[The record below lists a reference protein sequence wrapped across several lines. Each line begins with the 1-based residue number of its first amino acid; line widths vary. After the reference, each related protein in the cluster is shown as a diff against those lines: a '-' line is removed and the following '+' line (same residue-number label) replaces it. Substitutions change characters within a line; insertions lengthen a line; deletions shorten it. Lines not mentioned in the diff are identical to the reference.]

1 MGKLKEEFDFMLYL
15 SPFDWFI
22 PSNIL
27 KDGFEMKY
35 VAIGL
40 VIMIISVL
48 AASIIYN
55 RKDFN

>member
-1 MGKLKEEFDFMLYL
+1 MLYL
-15 SPFDWFI
+15 SFDWFI